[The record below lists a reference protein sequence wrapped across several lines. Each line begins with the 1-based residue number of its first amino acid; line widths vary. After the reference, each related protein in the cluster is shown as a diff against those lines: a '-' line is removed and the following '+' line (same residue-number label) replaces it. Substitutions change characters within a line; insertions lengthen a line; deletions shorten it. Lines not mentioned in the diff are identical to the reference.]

1 MRTSSAYRLLFTVA
15 LLLHFQTLWAQG
27 TRLMRQ
33 PDLSDTH
40 LTFAYGSDIW
50 VSDLATNQVRRI
62 TSTAAVESDP
72 NFSPDGQ
79 WIAFSSNRSGASA
92 VYVVSVNGGDA
103 KRLTWHPA
111 AASVRGWSP
120 DGKRV
125 LYACDRETAP
135 SPYNRLWAVPAAGGV
150 PELITAQWG
159 NDGSYSPSGREIVI
173 DKMDRWDVE
182 WRAYRGGQNTP
193 LIILDLK
200 TSKEEL
206 IPNEKTTD
214 IQPLWMGDNV
224 YFLSDRDFT
233 TNIWAYNTK
242 TKALSQLTTFKGSDV
257 KSLSGHKSNL
267 IFERDGYLYLFDLNT
282 KTNKQLEI
290 SVIADFPWAATKWE
304 DVSASARSASLSPNG
319 KRVIVESRGEV
330 FTVPVE
336 FGNTRNITESSNVA
350 DRAPIWSPKGDKIA
364 WFSDANG
371 KEYNLMLAP
380 QDGMGKPEAI
390 SIGESKM
397 AWNPLWSPDG
407 KYIAFVDNKVRLQ
420 VLNLET
426 KAIQTIDVG
435 GVNIERDDIQMRWSP
450 DSKWIAYT
458 KTGSNMFRQIHVWS
472 MKTNKSTAL
481 TDPFADSFSPSWDL
495 NIKQLYFLAS
505 TDVALGS
512 GWANTSSITA
522 QPKYAAYVINLRKDD
537 ASPFKAKSDEE
548 TIKAEETKKGDEV
561 KKDDTK
567 KPDEAKKAEETK
579 KPEAGEKAAE
589 KPKTEDTSKDVVIDF
604 EGLSRRILPLGMP
617 VRNYQ
622 YTLSGPEGTVFVAES
637 IENKPGVTLHK
648 FVLKDKKATEFIPSG
663 ASQLSVTPNGKH
675 LLARLPDGWKLLG
688 TEAPNPGKPIR
699 VSLSTKLDRSAEWK
713 QMFEEAWRYERD
725 YFYAPNIHGRDWNEV
740 YQRYAPLVPYI
751 KHRADLTY
759 ILDQVNGELSVGHSF
774 VFGGDLPPTD
784 RSQVGLLGAD
794 LVVENNRWKIKRI
807 YTSENWN
814 PDLNGPLDQ
823 PGLKIKEDYYIVGIN
838 GEELNGTQE
847 IYELLDGTVNKQ
859 TVLHLN
865 DKPTFDGAW
874 KEIIEPIV
882 NENALRQRTWV
893 EDNKRLVDRLSNGRL
908 AYVWVPNTG
917 GPGFVSFNR
926 YYFAQQDKEGAVID
940 ERFNGGGLLDDY
952 MVDLMTRS
960 LRAGLT
966 NEVPNGKAFQ
976 LPAGILGPKVLLINE
991 LAGSGGDFFP
1001 WVFRQQKAGP
1011 LIGATTWGGLVKS
1024 SVHYSLVDGGALTAP
1039 DNAVF
1044 DPINNQWIAENVGV
1058 APDIAVRQDA
1068 LSLSQGRD
1076 PQLERAVAELLKTL
1090 GTQPK
1095 KTVTPP
1101 PYSTPAKK
1109 N

>member
-1 MRTSSAYRLLFTVA
+1 MRISYTSLPLFLLVFSLHLQTLLAQSTRLL
-15 LLLHFQTLWAQG
+15 
-27 TRLMRQ
+27 RQ

-40 LTFAYGSDIW
+40 VTFAYGSDIW
-50 VSDLATNQVRRI
+50 VSELATNQVRRI

-72 NFSPDGQ
+72 YFSPDGQ

-92 VYVVSVNGGDA
+92 VYVVSINGGDA

-111 AASVRGWSP
+111 AATVRGWTT
-120 DGKRV
+120 DGKRI
-125 LYACDRETAP
+125 LYSCDRETAP
-135 SPYNRLWAVPAAGGV
+135 APYNRLWTVPAEGGV
-150 PELITAQWG
+150 PELLSAQWG
-159 NDGSYSPSGREIVI
+159 NDGSYSPNGREVVI

-206 IPNEKTTD
+206 IPNEKTAD
-214 IQPLWMGDNV
+214 IQPIWMGDNI

-233 TNIWAYNTK
+233 ANIWAYNTK
-242 TKALSQLTTFKGSDV
+242 TKALTQLTTFKGSDV
-257 KSLSGHKSNL
+257 KALSGHKSNL
-267 IFERDGYLYLFDLNT
+267 IFERDGYLHLFDLTT
-282 KTNKQLEI
+282 KAIKRLEI
-290 SVIADFPWAATKWE
+290 NVVADFPWAATKWE

-319 KRVIVESRGEV
+319 KRVIVESRGDV

-336 FGNTRNITESSNVA
+336 FGNTRNITESSGVA
-350 DRAPIWSPKGDKIA
+350 DRAPLWSPKGDKIA
-364 WFSDANG
+364 WFSDLNG
-371 KEYNLMLAP
+371 KEYALMLAP

-390 SIGESKM
+390 SIGESKL
-397 AWNPLWSPDG
+397 AWNPSWSPDG
-407 KYIAFVDNKVRLQ
+407 KHIAFVDNKVRLR
-420 VLNLET
+420 VITLET
-426 KAIQTIDVG
+426 KAIQTIDIG
-435 GVNIERDDIQMRWSP
+435 GTNIERTAIELKWSP
-450 DSKWIAYT
+450 DSKWIAYA
-458 KTGSNMFRQIHVWS
+458 KTGSNMFRQVYVWS
-472 MKTNKSTAL
+472 LKDNKTTPI
-481 TDPFADSFSPSWDL
+481 TDSFADSFAPSWDL
-495 NIKQLYFLAS
+495 NLKQLYLLAS
-505 TDVALGS
+505 TEVALGS
-512 GWANTSSITA
+512 GWANTSSMTA
-522 QPKYAAYVINLRKDD
+522 EPKYAAYVINLRKDD
-537 ASPFKAKSDEE
+537 TSPFKPKSDEE
-548 TIKAEETKKGDEV
+548 TAKVEEV
-561 KKDDTK
+561 KKAEDVK
-567 KPDEAKKAEETK
+567 KTEEVKKGEEAKKPET
-579 KPEAGEKAAE
+579 GDKAAE
-589 KPKTEDTSKDVVIDF
+589 KPKTEEISKDIVIDF
-604 EGLSRRILPLGMP
+604 EGISRRILPLGMP
-617 VRNYQ
+617 VRNYR
-622 YTLSGPEGTVFVAES
+622 YTLSGPEGSVFVAES

-648 FVLKDKKATEFIPSG
+648 FTLKDKKATEFIGGG
-663 ASQLSVTPNGKH
+663 ASQISVTPNGKH
-675 LLARLPDGWKLLG
+675 LLAKLLDGWKIIG
-688 TEAPNPGKPIR
+688 TEAPSPGKPVR

-725 YFYAPNIHGRDWNEV
+725 YFYDPNIHGRDWNEV

-774 VFGGDLPPTD
+774 VFGGDMPETEK
-784 RSQVGLLGAD
+784 SQIGLLGAD

-814 PDLNGPLDQ
+814 PELNGPLDQ
-823 PGLKIKEDYYIVGIN
+823 PGLKIKEGYYIVGIN
-838 GEELNGTQE
+838 GKELSGNQE
-847 IYELLDGTVNKQ
+847 IFELLDGTVNKQ

-865 DKPTFDGAW
+865 DKPAFDGSW
-874 KEIIEPIV
+874 KEIAEPIA

-966 NEVPNGKAFQ
+966 NEVPNGKSFK

-1001 WVFRQQKAGP
+1001 WVFRQQKAGS

-1024 SVHYSLVDGGALTAP
+1024 SVHYSLIDGGALTAP

-1044 DPINNQWIAENVGV
+1044 DPINNQWVAENVGV

-1068 LSLSQGRD
+1068 LSLSQGKD

-1090 GTQPK
+1090 GNQPK
-1095 KTVTPP
+1095 KEVVHP

-1109 N
+1109 